1 MRFLNRRE
9 ALVLSSALLS
19 TGLLAKP
26 ALAQGRSKVVVVG
39 GGFGGVA
46 AARTLKEIA
55 PAIEVALVTNA
66 GSFTTCPFSNLV
78 IAGQKPLSEI
88 TFSYDGLSAAGV
100 DVMIGQ
106 VAEVD
111 AEGKAVVLEDGS
123 RVAFD
128 RAILSPGIDL
138 KFDGIP
144 GYSETAAER
153 MPHAWKAGAQTA
165 LLRDQLAAMPDG
177 GVFVMS
183 VPNNPY
189 RCPPGPYERASLAAY
204 YLSRHK
210 PGSKIVIIDGKD
222 TFSKEALFKEG
233 WNKLYPGMI
242 THIPFAENGGILEVV
257 PDDMEVR
264 TAFETFKGDVVNVIP
279 PQTAGGVLLKSGLA
293 GDGEWCPI
301 DQATFESPLMPGVH
315 VLGDSAIVGDMPK
328 SGFSA
333 AVQGSVC
340 AYVVAALLRDEEP
353 AQGVLL
359 NTCYSFVSPDY
370 GISVAGEYRV
380 NGDGRLVS
388 VEGTGGTSPKMAS
401 DDFRQREAEYAFGW
415 YANLTSRL
423 FG

>member
-1 MRFLNRRE
+1 MRRLNRRE
-9 ALVLSSALLS
+9 TLVLSSAFISSGLLS
-19 TGLLAKP
+19 TP
-26 ALAQGRSKVVVVG
+26 ALVQGRSKVVVVG

-46 AARTLKEIA
+46 AARTLREIA
-55 PAIEVALVTNA
+55 PAIEVTLVTNSD
-66 GSFTTCPFSNLV
+66 SFTTCPFSNLV
-78 IAGQKPLSEI
+78 IAGRKSLSEI
-88 TFSYDGLSAAGV
+88 TFGYDSLSAAGV
-100 DVMIGQ
+100 DVTIGR
-106 VAEVD
+106 VSEVD
-111 AEGKAVVLEDGS
+111 GEGKAVLLEDGS
-123 RVAFD
+123 RIGFD

-177 GVFVMS
+177 GVFVIS

-189 RCPPGPYERASLAAY
+189 RCPPGPYERASLAAD

-222 TFSKEALFKEG
+222 SFSKEALFKEG
-233 WNKLYPGMI
+233 WEKLYPGMI
-242 THIPFAENGGILEVV
+242 THIPFAENGGILELV
-257 PDDMEVR
+257 PDDLEVR

-301 DQATFESPLMPGVH
+301 DQATFESTLTPGVH

-359 NTCYSFVSPDY
+359 NTCYSLVSPDY

-380 NGDGRLVS
+380 NEDGRLKS
-388 VEGTGGTSPKMAS
+388 VEGAGGTSPGMAS
-401 DDFRQREAEYAFGW
+401 DDFRRQEAEYAVSW